1 MTTYKKGYF
10 IMSNNSTATTT
21 TTATTTIEGVKGTV
35 IVSRCKRKFIPII
48 DVPLNEGGYSDWR
61 LLIPARLH
69 NLVGSGKAL
78 WMRVVF
84 PSIVKNHDER

>member
-35 IVSRCKRKFIPII
+35 IVSRCKVHP
-48 DVPLNEGGYSDWR
+48 
-61 LLIPARLH
+61 
-69 NLVGSGKAL
+69 
-78 WMRVVF
+78 
-84 PSIVKNHDER
+84 NH